1 MTSITR
7 ISSRIIGPK
16 DDLCPGDIEE
26 TILSYLPLQ
35 DLQAMSLVSPGS
47 PVVVGHL
54 RGRVTRL
61 LAALGLDP
69 IQILDIMRE
78 TGAIISGSF
87 ALEIVNPG
95 SCTPRDLNLYCG
107 LGKGER
113 VGALLGALQGIEFVP
128 APVEVNLSERRRFE
142 TLDLNN
148 GVLRIRRFLHRM
160 SSTSITLTES
170 ISRSAL
176 APIFFFHNT
185 VLMNCVT
192 GHEVICFY
200 PQLTR
205 DYVGLQNLRSVR
217 SGTHDPEWVQRW
229 DCLGYSVA
237 SNCGEQHQDHVYWS
251 AQPSHGSCHHEYRNT
266 SDALSARVAFTYDA
280 PISDDSVP
288 VLCWRLGFDLQGYN
302 VTLQNSPAVFLFTA
316 DWSSERMKREAARD
330 GAVIWNTYTAPLLA
344 DKLTIDPRLWKRCF
358 P

>member
-113 VGALLGALQGIEFVP
+113 VGALLGALQGIEP
-128 APVEVNLSERRRFE
+128 KQRCSADS
-142 TLDLNN
+142 TLPPSHVLNIDHPY
-148 GVLRIRRFLHRM
+148 RIDFTIRPRTHL
-160 SSTSITLTES
+160 L
-170 ISRSAL
+170 
-176 APIFFFHNT
+176 FHNT